1 MTSFLTVGIDVGTT
15 STHLTFTRLTIVNA
29 AHVNQSPLPKIESRE
44 VIFQS
49 SIHLTPLTADG
60 NIDAQSVFALIEKE
74 YETAAI
80 KRDDIKV
87 GAAIV
92 TGETALKRN
101 AREVIEKLCLLS
113 GDLVAVS
120 AGPHLE
126 AVLSAR
132 GSGAA
137 AASAQNHSTILN
149 IDIGGGTMNFALY
162 KNGALVSTHCLGI
175 GGRCVQFKKY
185 EDQSTAGHFES
196 VETFESIETSEF
208 VEISAI
214 NESGRM
220 YLANGVEI
228 GTKLKRDDLFQLSN
242 AIASDVVSFIN
253 GETNQT
259 KLKRLPLTSIENS
272 WSAPDQIWLCGGV
285 AEFVL
290 DPELD
295 RFKFSDLG
303 GLLADALISKLN
315 EACLVFKIP
324 PHPIRATVTGA
335 GMYSMQVSGSTI
347 DFDIEHLPLRNV
359 PLVRPFEHKDQMSD
373 PDEIMAR
380 LESIIGRIDPESRFE
395 TIAFELPSMEGSLD
409 YLSLKAIADG
419 LALAALKLQKF
430 ARLRP
435 FVLLVREDLGMALGQ
450 LFRQSLQNL
459 RAQQPDAVFACTLIV
474 LDGITTKDGDFIDI
488 GKPVSLDANGIA
500 RTVPVVLK
508 TLVFENSN

>member
-1 MTSFLTVGIDVGTT
+1 MTSFLSVGIDVGTT

-29 AHVNQSPLPKIESRE
+29 AQVNQSPLPKIESRE

-49 SIHLTPLTADG
+49 SIHLTPLTSDG
-60 NIDAQSVFALIEKE
+60 TIDAHSVFALIEKE

-132 GSGAA
+132 GSGAV
-137 AASAQNHSTILN
+137 AASAQNRRTILN
-149 IDIGGGTMNFALY
+149 IDIGGGTMNLALY
-162 KNGALVSTHCLGI
+162 KNGALISTHCLGI
-175 GGRCVQFKKY
+175 GGRCIQFKP
-185 EDQSTAGHFES
+185 DDRNTASQFE
-196 VETFESIETSEF
+196 I
-208 VEISAI
+208 IAL
-214 NESGRM
+214 NQSGRT
-220 YLANGVEI
+220 YLPDGIDI
-228 GTKLKRDDLFQLSN
+228 GAHLKLDDLHALAN
-242 AIASDVVSFIN
+242 AIASDVVGFIN
-253 GETNQT
+253 GDLNES
-259 KLKRLPLTSIENS
+259 KLKRLPLTSTENS
-272 WSAPDQIWLCGGV
+272 WSIPDEIWLCGGV

-303 GLLADALISKLN
+303 GILADALVSKLN
-315 EACLVFKIP
+315 SSGLVFKIP

-359 PLVRPFEHKDQMSD
+359 PLVRPFEHKDQMSNA
-373 PDEIMAR
+373 DEIIAR
-380 LESIIGRIDPESRFE
+380 IESAIGRIDPESRFD
-395 TIAFELPSMEGSLD
+395 TIAFELPSMEGSVD
-409 YLSLKAIADG
+409 YISIKSIADG
-419 LALAALKLQKF
+419 LALAAQKF

-435 FVLLVREDLGMALGQ
+435 FVIVVREDLGMALGQ
-450 LFRQSLQNL
+450 LFRQSVQNL
-459 RAQQPDAVFACTLIV
+459 QSQQPNAVSTCPLIV
-474 LDGITTKDGDFIDI
+474 LDGIITSDGDFIDI

-508 TLVFENSN
+508 TLIFGNSN

>member
-29 AHVNQSPLPKIESRE
+29 ALVNQSPLPKIESRE
-44 VIFQS
+44 VIFRS
-49 SIHLTPLTADG
+49 SIHLTPLTLDG
-60 NIDAQSVFALIEKE
+60 TIDAQSVFALIEKE

-137 AASAQNHSTILN
+137 AASAQNHSTVLN
-149 IDIGGGTMNFALY
+149 IDIGGGTMNLALY
-162 KNGALVSTHCLGI
+162 KNGVLVSTHCLGI
-175 GGRCVQFKKY
+175 GGRCVQFKKD
-185 EDQSTAGHFES
+185 EDQSTASHFKS
-196 VETFESIETSEF
+196 FDLFE
-208 VEISAI
+208 VSAI

-220 YLANGVEI
+220 YLADGVEV

-242 AIASDVVSFIN
+242 AIASDVVRLIN
-253 GETNQT
+253 GETHQT

-285 AEFVL
+285 AEFGL

-315 EACLVFKIP
+315 AAGLFFKIP
-324 PHPIRATVTGA
+324 LHPIRATVTGA

-359 PLVRPFEHKDQMSD
+359 PLVRPFEHKDQMSE
-373 PDEIMAR
+373 PDEIIAR
-380 LESIIGRIDPESRFE
+380 IESSIARIDPESRFE
-395 TIAFELPSMEGSLD
+395 TIAFELPSLERSLD
-409 YLSLKAIADG
+409 YVSLKSIADG
-419 LALAALKLQKF
+419 LALAALKMQKT

-435 FVLLVREDLGMALGQ
+435 FVLVVREDLAMALGQ
-450 LFRQSLQNL
+450 LFRQSMQNL
-459 RAQQPDAVFACTLIV
+459 QAQKPDARSACPLIV
-474 LDGITTKDGDFIDI
+474 LDGISTTDGDFIDI

-508 TLVFENSN
+508 TLIFGNSN

>member
-29 AHVNQSPLPKIESRE
+29 ALVNQSPLPKIESRE

-49 SIHLTPLTADG
+49 SIHLTPLKADG
-60 NIDAQSVFALIEKE
+60 NIDAESVFALIENE

-137 AASAQNHSTILN
+137 AASAQSHSTILN
-149 IDIGGGTMNFALY
+149 IDIGGGTMNLALY

-175 GGRCVQFKKY
+175 GGRCIQFKKG
-185 EDQSTAGHFES
+185 DDKNTASQFDA
-196 VETFESIETSEF
+196 F
-208 VEISAI
+208 EISAI

-220 YLANGVEI
+220 YLADGAEI
-228 GTKLKRDDLFQLSN
+228 GTNLKRDDLIQLSN
-242 AIASDVVSFIN
+242 SIASDVVSFIN
-253 GETNQT
+253 GEMNQT
-259 KLKRLPLTSIENS
+259 KLKRLPLTSTENS
-272 WSAPDQIWLCGGV
+272 WTVPDQIWLCGGV

-303 GLLADALISKLN
+303 GLLADALIANLKAAGLI
-315 EACLVFKIP
+315 FKIP
-324 PHPIRATVTGA
+324 SQPIRATVTGA

-359 PLVRPFEHKDQMSD
+359 PLVRPFEHKDQMSA
-373 PDEIMAR
+373 PDQIIAR
-380 LESIIGRIDPESRFE
+380 IETTVARIDPESRFE

-409 YLSLKAIADG
+409 YLSLKATADG
-419 LALAALKLQKF
+419 LALAAQKL

-435 FVLLVREDLGMALGQ
+435 FVLVVREDLGMAVGQ

-459 RAQQPDAVFACTLIV
+459 HAQQQEVVSPCPLIV
-474 LDGITTKDGDFIDI
+474 LDGITTTDGDFIDI
-488 GKPVSLDANGIA
+488 GRPVSLDANGIA

-508 TLVFENSN
+508 TLVFGNAN

>member
-15 STHLTFTRLTIVNA
+15 STHLTFTRLTIVNCA
-29 AHVNQSPLPKIESRE
+29 LVNQSPLPKIESRA

-60 NIDAQSVFALIEKE
+60 TIDAQSVFALIEKE

-137 AASAQNHSTILN
+137 AASQQNHCTILN
-149 IDIGGGTMNFALY
+149 IDIGGGTMNLALY

-175 GGRCVQFKKY
+175 GGRCVQFKKN
-185 EDQSTAGHFES
+185 EDQSTANQFES
-196 VETFESIETSEF
+196 FEFFE
-208 VEISAI
+208 VSAV

-220 YLANGVEI
+220 YLADGVEI

-242 AIASDVVSFIN
+242 SIASDVVRFIN

-285 AEFVL
+285 AEFAL

-295 RFKFSDLG
+295 RFKFFDLG
-303 GLLADALISKLN
+303 GLLADALVSKLN
-315 EACLVFKIP
+315 AAGLVFKIP
-324 PHPIRATVTGA
+324 PQPIRATVTGA

-347 DFDIEHLPLRNV
+347 DFDIEHLPLRSV
-359 PLVRPFEHKDQMSD
+359 PLVRPFEHKDQISNS
-373 PDEIMAR
+373 DEIIAR
-380 LESIIGRIDPESRFE
+380 IESAIGRIDPESRFE

-409 YLSLKAIADG
+409 YLSLKLIADG
-419 LALAALKLQKF
+419 LALAAQKF
-430 ARLRP
+430 SRLRP
-435 FVLLVREDLGMALGQ
+435 FVLVVREDLGMALGQ
-450 LFRQSLQNL
+450 LFRQSMQNL
-459 RAQQPDAVFACTLIV
+459 QGQQPDVVSACPLIV
-474 LDGITTKDGDFIDI
+474 LDGITTSDGDFIDI

-508 TLVFENSN
+508 TLIFGNSN